1 VPHLEDVAVLR
12 DTASHAA
19 RGPCPWR
26 GGVWRSEGE
35 INVWMD
41 RRQWEKGR
49 TSGPQFSERDLV
61 VMREE
66 RHRLVRELQDGPL
79 QRLTGLGLR
88 LDLCEE
94 LMETN
99 EAAAVAD
106 ELAQLKLDLHQIV
119 AGIRAL
125 MVELR
130 APRLEDVTLAGLID
144 SYVRDCRQRMGT
156 GVTMDL
162 AGLSGESLDL
172 EQKLAAFRIVQEA
185 LRNASQHSGASRVEI
200 RGTIRGSLVELTV
213 EDDGRGFNLLG
224 VSSSYPRRG
233 LGLAGMQQRAK
244 AVGGRVEIDS
254 KADHGTCITLTIP
267 VDGRHT

>member
-1 VPHLEDVAVLR
+1 
-12 DTASHAA
+12 
-19 RGPCPWR
+19 
-26 GGVWRSEGE
+26 
-35 INVWMD
+35 
-41 RRQWEKGR
+41 
-49 TSGPQFSERDLV
+49 V
-61 VMREE
+61 VMKEE

-88 LDLCEE
+88 LDLCAE

-119 AGIRAL
+119 EGIRAL

-130 APRLEDVTLAGLID
+130 APRLEDLTLAGLID
-144 SYVRDCRQRMGT
+144 GYVGEFKQRIGIR
-156 GVTMDL
+156 VTTDL
-162 AGLSGESLDL
+162 AGLSGESLDV

-185 LRNASQHSGASRVEI
+185 VRNAGQHSGASRVGIQGAI
-200 RGTIRGSLVELTV
+200 RESLLELTV

-224 VSSSYPRRG
+224 VTSSYPRRG
-233 LGLAGMQQRAK
+233 LGLAGMQDRAK

-254 KADHGTCITLTIP
+254 KPDHGTRITLTIP
-267 VDGRHT
+267 VDRRHS

>member
-1 VPHLEDVAVLR
+1 VPHLGDVAVVR
-12 DTASHAA
+12 DTASPAA
-19 RGPCPWR
+19 RGSCPRR

-35 INVWMD
+35 SNVWVD
-41 RRQWEKGR
+41 RRRWENGR
-49 TSGPQFSERDLV
+49 TSGAQLSEGDLV
-61 VMREE
+61 VMKEE

-79 QRLTGLGLR
+79 QTLTGLGLR

-99 EAAAVAD
+99 EAASVAE
-106 ELAQLKLDLHQIV
+106 ELAQLKLDLRQIV
-119 AGIRAL
+119 DGIRGL

-130 APRLEDVTLAGLID
+130 APRLEDLTLAGLID
-144 SYVRDCRQRMGT
+144 GYVHDYRQRIALE
-156 GVTMDL
+156 VSVDL
-162 AGLSGESLDL
+162 AGLSGESLDA

-185 LRNASQHSGASRVEI
+185 LRNASQHSGASRVGV
-200 RGTIRGSLVELTV
+200 RGAMRGSLVELTV

-224 VSSSYPRRG
+224 ASSSYPRRG

-254 KADHGTCITLTIP
+254 KPDHGTRITLTIP
-267 VDGRHT
+267 VDRRDT

>member
-1 VPHLEDVAVLR
+1 V
-12 DTASHAA
+12 A
-19 RGPCPWR
+19 RGSCQWR
-26 GGVWRSEGE
+26 AGVWRGEGE
-35 INVWMD
+35 SNVWVD
-41 RRQWEKGR
+41 RRQWENGR
-49 TSGPQFSERDLV
+49 KSGAQLSECDLV
-61 VMREE
+61 VMKEE

-79 QRLTGLGLR
+79 QTLTGLGLR

-106 ELAQLKLDLHQIV
+106 ELAQLKLDLRQIV
-119 AGIRAL
+119 AGIRGL

-130 APRLEDVTLAGLID
+130 APRLEEPTLAGLIE
-144 SYVRDCRQRMGT
+144 SYVHDYQQRIGIR
-156 GVTMDL
+156 VAMDL
-162 AGLSGESLDL
+162 AGLSGESLDV

-185 LRNASQHSGASRVEI
+185 LRNASRHSGGSRVGI
-200 RGTIRGSLVELTV
+200 RGAMRGSLVELTV

-224 VSSSYPRRG
+224 VTSSYPRRG

-254 KADHGTCITLTIP
+254 KPDYGTRITLTIP
-267 VDGRHT
+267 VDRQHT

>member
-1 VPHLEDVAVLR
+1 VA
-12 DTASHAA
+12 AS
-19 RGPCPWR
+19 RGVKGRPT
-26 GGVWRSEGE
+26 VW
-35 INVWMD
+35 VD
-41 RRQWEKGR
+41 RRQWENGHK
-49 TSGPQFSERDLV
+49 SAPQLSECDLV
-61 VMREE
+61 VMQEE

-106 ELAQLKLDLHQIV
+106 ELAQVRLDLHRIV

-130 APRLEDVTLAGLID
+130 SPRLEDLSLAGFIG
-144 SYVRDCRQRMGT
+144 SYVHEYEERT
-156 GVTMDL
+156 GLEVTMDL
-162 AGLSGESLDL
+162 AALSSLSLDI

-185 LRNASQHSGASRVEI
+185 LRNASQHSGASRVVI
-200 RGTIRGSLVELTV
+200 RGAIRESHVELSV
-213 EDDGRGFNLLG
+213 GDDGRGFNLLG
-224 VSSSYPRRG
+224 VTSSYPRRG

-244 AVGGRVEIDS
+244 AVGGSVEIDS
-254 KADHGTCITLTIP
+254 KAERGTSITLTMP
-267 VDGRHT
+267 VDRRHT